1 MATSTRQGG
10 IGTLSTIVI
19 DVINLEIC
27 STFWLQILGADVLYQ
42 DERYV
47 RLGHEGDLIILML
60 QKVAEPHQGKN
71 RVHIDLDVTDLEA
84 AVKRVQELGGR
95 RLQAVTEYGIEW
107 VIMADPDGNEF
118 CLVNP
123 H

>member
-27 STFWLQILGADVLYQ
+27 STFWLQMLGADVLYQ

>member
-1 MATSTRQGG
+1 MATSARQAG
-10 IGTLSTIVI
+10 IGTLSTVVI
-19 DVINLEIC
+19 DVINLETCGI
-27 STFWLQILGADVLYQ
+27 FWAQMLGADVLHQ

-47 RLGHEGDLIILML
+47 RLGREGDPIILML

-84 AVKRVQELGGR
+84 AVRRVQELGGR

-107 VIMADPDGNEF
+107 VVMADPDGNEF